1 MEKAK
6 KHISYF
12 SLVLGVLLSAS
23 MSLSAAD
30 DVFKAKC
37 SKCHALKNP
46 DNYTKKDWKN
56 NVERM
61 AQRAGLT
68 PEEMKQIIAL
78 NKKK

>member
-1 MEKAK
+1 MGKVK
-6 KHISYF
+6 KRILYLTLTLVFF
-12 SLVLGVLLSAS
+12 SSAS
-23 MSLSAAD
+23 FLLNAAD
-30 DVFKAKC
+30 DVFKTKC

-46 DNYTKKDWKN
+46 DNYTRKDWKN

-68 PEEMKQIIAL
+68 PDEIKQIIAL